1 MLTPFHTHVPAS
13 ICRIDGLEVP
23 ERQGVCKG
31 MVPLKHLSILVAI
44 LENAVTKWKGK
55 QWCLS

>member
-13 ICRIDGLEVP
+13 ICRTDRLEVP

-31 MVPLKHLSILVAI
+31 MVPLKHPSILVAI
-44 LENAVTKWKGK
+44 LEKAVTKWKGK